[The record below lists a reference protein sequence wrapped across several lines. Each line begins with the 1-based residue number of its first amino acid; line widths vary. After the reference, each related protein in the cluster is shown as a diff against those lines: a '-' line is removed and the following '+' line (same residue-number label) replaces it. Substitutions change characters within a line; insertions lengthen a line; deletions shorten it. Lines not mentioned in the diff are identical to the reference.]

1 VTKFG
6 ESLIESLNEIA
17 AWKRGEVGLE
27 VVNVEPM
34 SPGRIKAIRRKAA
47 RSTKAFEAT
56 YGISAATMNNWEQGR
71 RAPDPAAR
79 LLLKTIE
86 GDPEYV
92 AKIARGA

>member
-34 SPGRIKAIRRKAA
+34 SPGRI
-47 RSTKAFEAT
+47 
-56 YGISAATMNNWEQGR
+56 
-71 RAPDPAAR
+71 
-79 LLLKTIE
+79 
-86 GDPEYV
+86 
-92 AKIARGA
+92 